1 MILEHSQYIETPAD
15 LRETLTKT
23 NSLFAFDNIECER
36 STAFPVPAT
45 PNNNIA
51 FAFANNEHNDGE
63 GMRKRY
69 NCQMQ
74 EGVVT
79 KDGYLYIDTFSEGVY
94 NAIFVCG
101 DLLKL
106 KALKEAGSIRELY
119 EGEEFVAYPAPIVY
133 AANVSNLPAF
143 AYVDYLRTFGSVK
156 PSWNLTHV
164 LNNVLQTLGI
174 NCTFSAEA
182 NKLRVI
188 PDKIEA
194 VIKTENVTLTRT
206 TTGATYTKNESKNIV
221 AEWANNTPT
230 IGNYFV
236 TDLVLS
242 IYSVG
247 DAPPRHA
254 YMCAQIRVYSAI
266 FGNIDIIFPDD
277 FPTNVFCCAVDG
289 KITKYTNPDT
299 GKVTQFFCD
308 FLGGYRI
315 KEGTNAA
322 PPQLPFIVEGEP
334 LSGRTITIQ
343 EGTKFAF
350 FRQSEFVNYTGFD
363 VPDYDIYPIVDT
375 LSTDEYSLNV
385 AVKHTTDN
393 GNTAYEDITLKDNIT
408 DIDVIDALKAVATL
422 EGKVLRYDADT
433 ETILFETLDFATWNA
448 VSLDGKVVNIDNLKR
463 TFANYAQ
470 NNIVK
475 FDSADNVAE
484 RLTINY
490 EVNNKNINEEKDL
503 QTIPFSEGEAYEG
516 GALYYDNNAEKESNK
531 DSITKSGLNSV
542 LSRVS
547 LVTNNGISDL
557 CLTSTSAKITAH
569 LSLFEFEQIKENT
582 LIYFNGVRYVWTS
595 AQWSDNTAVFEV
607 SKI

>member
-36 STAFPVPAT
+36 STAFSVPAT
-45 PNNNIA
+45 ANNNLA
-51 FAFANNEHNDGE
+51 FAFANNEHNEGE

-133 AANVSNLPAF
+133 AANASNLPAF

-174 NCTFSAEA
+174 NCTFSADA

-188 PDKIEA
+188 PAEIDA
-194 VIKTENVTLTRT
+194 VIKSEPVTITRELTGNDYGYKKQDVLNDWTIDNGTNKGFYLNADALQISIKEVGAARLKY
-206 TTGATYTKNESKNIV
+206 TGNMTLLTAPY
-221 AEWANNTPT
+221 
-230 IGNYFV
+230 
-236 TDLVLS
+236 
-242 IYSVG
+242 G
-247 DAPPRHA
+247 D
-254 YMCAQIRVYSAI
+254 IKI
-266 FGNIDIIFPDD
+266 TFPDD
-277 FPTNVFCCAVDG
+277 FPADVFCCSLDGIITYVDEASG
-289 KITKYTNPDT
+289 DDSY
-299 GKVTQFFCD
+299 V
-308 FLGGYRI
+308 
-315 KEGTNAA
+315 NAKFYGDYMIRGA
-322 PPQLPFIVEGEP
+322 IRATPPASPLVVEGEP
-334 LSGRTITIQ
+334 LSGRTITIKAG
-343 EGTKFAF
+343 EPFTFLRK
-350 FRQSEFVNYTGFD
+350 SEFAVYNYTT
-363 VPDYDIYPIVDT
+363 PDWIVRPLIDT
-375 LSTDEYSLNV
+375 INTTPLSFTLNI
-385 AVKHTTDN
+385 AYIQDN
-393 GNTAYEDITLKDNIT
+393 ENAAYEDITLKDNIT
-408 DIDVIDALKAVATL
+408 DIDIIDALKAVATL

-448 VSLDGKVVNIDNLKR
+448 VSLDGKVINIDNLKR
-463 TFANYAQ
+463 TFADYAQ

-503 QTIPFSEGEAYEG
+503 QTIPFSEGEAYGE
-516 GALYYDNNAEKESNK
+516 GALYYDNNAEKESDK
-531 DSITKSGLNSV
+531 DSITKSGLASM

-595 AQWSDNTAVFEV
+595 AQWSDNTAMFEV